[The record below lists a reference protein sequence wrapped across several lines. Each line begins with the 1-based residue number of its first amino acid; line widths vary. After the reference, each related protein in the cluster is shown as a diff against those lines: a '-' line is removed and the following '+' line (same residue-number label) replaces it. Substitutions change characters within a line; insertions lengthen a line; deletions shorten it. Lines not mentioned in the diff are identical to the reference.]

1 VGIFVAGLVLF
12 ASGFLAACGG
22 KDTKP
27 PPSSNKGTPTTIV
40 LSGDLTLVTETTPSN
55 SAGPKNQLI
64 VLGHSIAG
72 ISLGEPRKSVEKA
85 FGHGTSRRRGLV
97 SYFGGRLQV
106 DYWWH
111 DRLTTRV
118 QGLETRWSG
127 FRTRSGVH
135 VGTSRQAL
143 RALHATCGD
152 GECSL
157 AAGRMPDAPGTV
169 FTMRS
174 GKVAEIDIFHA

>member
-1 VGIFVAGLVLF
+1 VATRGIFVAALSVLLF
-12 ASGFLAACGG
+12 APAALVGC
-22 KDTKP
+22 
-27 PPSSNKGTPTTIV
+27 SSSHSAANDVSQGV
-40 LSGDLTLVTETTPSN
+40 SPSN
-55 SAGPKNQLI
+55 SAGPKNRLI

-72 ISLGEPRKSVEKA
+72 ISLGQPRKSVEKA

-106 DYWWH
+106 DYWFH

-118 QGLETRWSG
+118 EGLETRWSG

-143 RALHATCGD
+143 HALHVTCGD

-157 AAGRMPDAPGTV
+157 VAERMPDAPGTV
-169 FTMRS
+169 FTMRNS
-174 GKVAEIDIFHA
+174 KVAEIDIFYA